1 MELQGWEFKIG
12 IVKGLVFGIRPYE
25 FRGEGVYEV
34 DHVLYLGIFQVV
46 FTMVYAEN

>member
-25 FRGEGVYEV
+25 FKGEGVYEV
-34 DHVLYLGIFQVV
+34 DHVLYLGVIQI
-46 FTMVYAEN
+46 TLTTIYER